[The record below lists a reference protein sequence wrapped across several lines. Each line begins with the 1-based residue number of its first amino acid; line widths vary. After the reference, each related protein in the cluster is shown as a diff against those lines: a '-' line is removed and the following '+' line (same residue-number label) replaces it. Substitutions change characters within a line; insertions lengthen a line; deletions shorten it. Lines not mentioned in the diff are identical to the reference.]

1 MNSLNPPERP
11 TTAPVESPDQ
21 LFTVSLHL
29 DKGYEQIVRFDSPG
43 IAPLTIDEPA
53 PLGENKGPNPAR
65 ILASAVGSCLA
76 ASLLFCLRKVRI
88 DVRGLETTVH
98 GSLVRNERGRLRM
111 GPLRVSLDLVVPAS
125 QHERV
130 PRCIEL
136 FEDFCVVT
144 ASVRASIPVE
154 VNVGLTAPMDD

>member
-1 MNSLNPPERP
+1 MISLNSPAAAG
-11 TTAPVESPDQ
+11 TARAESAEQ
-21 LFTVSLHL
+21 QFSVNLHL
-29 DKGYEQIVRFDSPG
+29 DKGFEQIARFDSPG
-43 IAPLTIDEPA
+43 IAPLIVDEPA
-53 PLGENKGPNPAR
+53 PLGENRGPNPAR
-65 ILASAVGSCLA
+65 VLASAVGSCLA
-76 ASLLFCLRKVRI
+76 ASLLFCLRKVHI

-111 GPLRVSLDLVVPAS
+111 GPLRVSLNVLVPS
-125 QHERV
+125 TQHSRV

-154 VNVGLTAPMDD
+154 VNVEVTAPADV